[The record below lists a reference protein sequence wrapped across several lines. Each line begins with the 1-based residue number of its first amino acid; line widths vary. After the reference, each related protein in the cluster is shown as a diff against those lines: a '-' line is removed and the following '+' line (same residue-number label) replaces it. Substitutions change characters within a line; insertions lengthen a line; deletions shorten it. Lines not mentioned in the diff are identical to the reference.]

1 MVLFPIT
8 RNYGTRQLAL
18 SMWNVSGKCH
28 HRHPVFRRASS
39 LGPTREQELDWRRSD
54 EYHNSFLIAPDEH
67 LERTR
72 QRTLDAGILPDF
84 AVSEALGKLLMLLC
98 KSINAK
104 RVLEVGTL
112 AGYSTICIA
121 KALPK
126 DGLIVTHELLPEHAE
141 VATENVAYAGLSNKV
156 KIVVGPAVD
165 TLPNLPSSEPFDL
178 AFIDADKENN
188 LNYFKQAE
196 RLIRPG
202 GVIIVDNVVREGRT
216 ADLDVVDRNVE
227 EVRALLK
234 YIKAN
239 AKVEATTIATVGTKG
254 YDGFL
259 YAIKTA

>member
-1 MVLFPIT
+1 MSTEHHGPQSHLSTQLF
-8 RNYGTRQLAL
+8 
-18 SMWNVSGKCH
+18 
-28 HRHPVFRRASS
+28 
-39 LGPTREQELDWRRSD
+39 DWKRSD
-54 EYHNSFLIAPDEH
+54 EYHNSFLIAPDEQ
-67 LERTR
+67 LERAH
-72 QRTLDAGILPDF
+72 QRTLDAGMPDI
-84 AVSEALGKLLMLLC
+84 AVSEAQGKLLMLLC

-112 AGYSTICIA
+112 AGYSTIWMA
-121 KALPK
+121 KALPD

-141 VATENVAYAGLSNKV
+141 VATENVAHAGFSNKV

-202 GVIIVDNVVREGRT
+202 GVIIVDNVVRRGRT
-216 ADLDVVDRNVE
+216 ADPDVIDQSVE
-227 EVRALLK
+227 GVRALLK
-234 YIKAN
+234 YIKAD
-239 AKVEATTIATVGTKG
+239 AKVEATTIATVGMKG

-259 YAIKTA
+259 YALKTA